1 MRTTFPPLA
10 IIPVILLI
18 ALGFLLFV
26 SPPFGEKTVQQNG
39 GSGSDSY
46 VLQDSAER
54 FQASDNAG
62 LNFNLNDYGQ
72 MDLNDVAVYS
82 GIISKISVSPTI
94 VTYDYNH
101 DGIADVK
108 KTVLFF
114 NIG

>member
-1 MRTTFPPLA
+1 MRTTIPPLA

-26 SPPFGEKTVQQNG
+26 SPPSGEKTIQQNA
-39 GSGSDSY
+39 GSRSDSY

-54 FQASDNAG
+54 FQASDSAG
-62 LNFNLNDYGQ
+62 LNFNLNENEQ
-72 MDLNDVAVYS
+72 MELNDVAVYS
-82 GIISKISVSPTI
+82 GLISKISVSPTI

-101 DGIADVK
+101 DGIVDVK